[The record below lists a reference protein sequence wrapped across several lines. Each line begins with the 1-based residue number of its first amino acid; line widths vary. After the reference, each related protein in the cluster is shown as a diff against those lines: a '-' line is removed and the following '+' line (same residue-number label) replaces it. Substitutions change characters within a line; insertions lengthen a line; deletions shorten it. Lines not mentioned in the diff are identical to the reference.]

1 MSASKRPP
9 ATGKSIKP
17 PKRDPNWEKE
27 QFSAPA
33 VLFDVD
39 EFTAKHVRR
48 DTPPKFSLEG
58 STKDKQEITELRAH
72 FERHEWEEAL
82 PFAEAV
88 LKRRPGTV
96 EATYIADQ
104 CRVRQQGLADFV
116 SSRAAQIPERSAEKP
131 ILGLK
136 LDHRAGFLLS
146 LVDGACT
153 LEMILDISGL
163 SPEEGGR
170 LLYGLVLDG
179 VIQFR

>member
-9 ATGKSIKP
+9 ATGKSITP

-27 QFSAPA
+27 QFSAPP

-39 EFTAKHVRR
+39 EFTAKHVRSL
-48 DTPPKFSLEG
+48 TPPKFSLDG
-58 STKDKQEITELRAH
+58 SVKDKEEITELRAH
-72 FERHEWEEAL
+72 FERHDWGKAL
-82 PFAEAV
+82 SFAEAV
-88 LKRRPGTV
+88 LKRRPGNV
-96 EATYIADQ
+96 EATYIAEQ
-104 CRVRQQGLADFV
+104 CRTRQSGLAEFV

-153 LEMILDISGL
+153 VEMILDISGL
-163 SPEEGGR
+163 PPEEGGR
-170 LLYGLVLDG
+170 LMYGLVLDG

>member
-9 ATGKSIKP
+9 TVKP

-33 VLFDVD
+33 ELFDVD
-39 EFTAKHVRR
+39 EFTAKHIRP

-58 STKDKQEITELRAH
+58 TTKDKEEMTVLRGH
-72 FERHEWEEAL
+72 FGRHEWETAL
-82 PFAEAV
+82 SLAEAI
-88 LKRRPGTV
+88 LERRAGNV
-96 EATYIADQ
+96 EASYVAEQ
-104 CRVRQQGLADFV
+104 CRARQQGLAEFLIL
-116 SSRAAQIPERSAEKP
+116 RAAQIPERSAETP
-131 ILGLK
+131 ILSLK

-153 LEMILDISGL
+153 TEMILDISGL
-163 SPEEGGR
+163 PPEEGGR
-170 LLYGLVLDG
+170 LMYGLVLDG